1 MNHNQQEEKY
11 QQLELHIRSS
21 EQHSP
26 VHNGEE
32 DILLHT
38 KYAIHSNNDYTNE
51 FPLQYAEYTL
61 NENKDKIVVNLYNHD
76 NNPIIHPKHSNTC
89 CAIFKYRSE
98 YMLNHRKQ
106 RYNIMFIPMYIM
118 FIILCIY
125 IGVSIHERIN
135 ANISYINNPIHMK
148 VRQNVTESEKES
160 LKMCDIQFADINGWF
175 DGQSFDF
182 IGEQWLDYSD
192 NNNNI
197 NS

>member
-1 MNHNQQEEKY
+1 MSYEQEEKY
-11 QQLELHIRSS
+11 QQIELHIRSS
-21 EQHSP
+21 QPSS
-26 VHNGEE
+26 VNNGEE
-32 DILLHT
+32 DILIQTQSSQLHD
-38 KYAIHSNNDYTNE
+38 NNDYDDG
-51 FPLQYAEYTL
+51 FPFQYVEYML
-61 NENKDKIVVNLYNHD
+61 NENKDQIIVNLHKQTND
-76 NNPIIHPKHSNTC
+76 PTIHSNKC
-89 CAIFKYRSE
+89 YDILKYRSK
-98 YMLNHRKQ
+98 YMLNHPKH
-106 RYNIMFIPMYIM
+106 RYNIVITPMYIM